1 MKILVTVFFLFFLSS
16 ALHAQT
22 SPKQQKIKSLF
33 SLMQQDVLINKIFD
47 AMGSSMAARF
57 SSEGKGSTYSR
68 KMADAV
74 KKGMEASKMAAKKL
88 LNVDMVDIY
97 DKYFSEK
104 EIDDFIAF
112 YKSPS
117 GQKMISSIPD
127 IQRETM
133 TIMAQKYSPEIE
145 ASMSKAFEQIG
156 KDIEGS
162 STNN

>member
-57 SSEGKGSTYSR
+57 SSEGKDSAYLR
-68 KMADAV
+68 QMADAL
-74 KKGMEASKMAAKKL
+74 KKGMEASKSAAKKL
-88 LNVDMVDIY
+88 LDVDMVIIY
-97 DKYFSEK
+97 DKYFTEK

-117 GQKMISSIPD
+117 GQKMISTLPD

-133 TIMAQKYSPEIE
+133 TIMEQKYGPEIE
-145 ASMSKAFEQIG
+145 ASFSHTLEQVM
-156 KDIEGS
+156 KDIPGS